1 LIKCFDSIKKIEF
14 SHEPNSKTIL
24 GMFSPESEYVAFTSI
39 VKAEGNVEFWLTA
52 IEKMMT

>member
-1 LIKCFDSIKKIEF
+1 
-14 SHEPNSKTIL
+14 
-24 GMFSPESEYVAFTSI
+24 MFSPEGEYVTFTSI

>member
-1 LIKCFDSIKKIEF
+1 
-14 SHEPNSKTIL
+14 
-24 GMFSPESEYVAFTSI
+24 MFSPESEYVTFSSI